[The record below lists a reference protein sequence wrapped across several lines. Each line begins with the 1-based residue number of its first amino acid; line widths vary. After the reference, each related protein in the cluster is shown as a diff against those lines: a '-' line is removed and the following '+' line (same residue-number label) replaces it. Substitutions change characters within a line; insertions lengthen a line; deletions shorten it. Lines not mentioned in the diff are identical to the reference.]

1 MSSLPSR
8 LPSRRIAVLISGRG
22 SNLSSL
28 LDAALAEDW
37 PSQYGLRWSGV
48 ISNRPQ
54 ALGLQLA
61 GQAGLETVVID
72 HRAFASRGDFEV
84 ALRAQLDAWQPD
96 LIVLAGFMRVLGES
110 FVNHYAGRLMNIHP
124 ALLPAFPGL
133 HTHQRAIDQRV
144 AVHGATVHLVN
155 AEVDGGQILAQ
166 AGVPVMPED
175 QEAGLA
181 ARVLAAEHVLLPT
194 VVRWWLQDKLILRAG
209 EEAQFVSPAPARFLW
224 NPQV

>member
-8 LPSRRIAVLISGRG
+8 LPSRRVAVLISGRG

-28 LDAALAEDW
+28 LQAARAEDW
-37 PSQYGLRWSGV
+37 NSRYGLRWSGV

-61 GQAGLETVVID
+61 EKAGLDSVLID
-72 HRAFASRGDFEV
+72 HRAFASRGEFEA

-96 LIVLAGFMRVLGES
+96 LIVLAGFMRVLGET

-166 AGVPVMPED
+166 AGVPVLPED

-181 ARVLAAEHVLLPT
+181 ARVLAAEHLLLPA

-209 EEAQFVSPAPARFLW
+209 EEAQFVPPAPARFLW
-224 NPQV
+224 NPQI